1 MVLRLTKLCAS
12 INGTLELQ
20 QYLLFM
26 VLKLLNYVEEYI
38 IYFVAIVLIV
48 NGIETHGQTQ
58 YRLTFEVLQQRLPF
72 TIFAV
77 FSI

>member
-48 NGIETHGQTQ
+48 YGIETHGQTQ